1 MAGETRSLFGP
12 KELRR
17 IGHQVRMA
25 RERER
30 LTQNQVANAA
40 GISPRA
46 IRELE
51 AGRSNPALATI
62 VAIVDQLDL
71 TLDELVE
78 AARSAPPGP
87 DITRAADVGDGE
99 TALVRTL
106 ADPRMRSR
114 IVRQSEPTAVAPHP
128 GVPHPGNAA
137 FYHVL
142 AGTIAVD
149 VDGHALRLK
158 RGDSLHVDAGV
169 DGSWRA
175 EGGESRVLIV
185 EAGGALGAP
194 GSVPHT

>member
-46 IRELE
+46 IREVE

-87 DITRAADVGDGE
+87 DITRAAEVGDGE

-106 ADPRMRSR
+106 ADPRMTSR
-114 IVRQSEPTAVAPHP
+114 IVRQSEPTAVVA
-128 GVPHPGNAA
+128 HPGNAA

-169 DGSWRA
+169 DGNWRP

-185 EAGGALGAP
+185 EAGGALGGAP